1 MKTNIAAPVGGLIIL
16 AGALGLAAYTGLQA
30 PALAKAHAASIE
42 TYLSMSE
49 KALAKGKT
57 AEAEK
62 LVKKAL
68 AVDPSSKAAFAELKK
83 ITLSSCPK
91 STTAPSANTSQPTPA
106 TTAPAKTAEPEA
118 ESEDEMGCI

>member
-16 AGALGLAAYTGLQA
+16 AGALGLAAYTGSQA
-30 PALAKAHAASIE
+30 PALAKAHAASID

-49 KALAKGKT
+49 KALSTGKV

-62 LVKKAL
+62 LAKKAL

-83 ITLSSCPK
+83 ITLSACPK
-91 STTAPSANTSQPTPA
+91 STTPASTSASQPAPA
-106 TTAPAKTAEPEA
+106 TSAPAKTAEPEA